1 MDGLRARRGSLGF
14 LAALQALL
22 LSAPALLADG
32 VPDCPAVFLDLD
44 GVATFYDADGTGN
57 CGFDVAPDRM
67 VTAVADPDWAG
78 SLHCG
83 RCLEVWGPEAT
94 IVVRVVDRCPE
105 CPTGHLDLSAEAF
118 DLIAEPAQGIVP
130 VAFRSV
136 PCPVG
141 GPLSIRQQ
149 EGSNPWWLSLQVR
162 DHRHAVA
169 SVELRE
175 NGASTWQPMP
185 RASYNYFVATSAS
198 GFAFPLDLRLTDV
211 HGGVVVETDLITA
224 AVPGQV
230 TSGTTQFPACSGIF
244 VDGFE
249 TGTAAPLWSQA
260 FP

>member
-1 MDGLRARRGSLGF
+1 MLPMSRHLRAP
-14 LAALQALL
+14 LAGALL
-22 LSAPALLADG
+22 FGLSSVLPADG

-57 CGFDVAPDRM
+57 CGFDATADLM

-118 DLIAEPAQGIVP
+118 DAIADPLLGIVP
-130 VAFRSV
+130 IAFRSV
-136 PCPVG
+136 PCPVAG
-141 GPLSIRQQ
+141 NLSVRQQ
-149 EGSNPWWLSLQVR
+149 EGSNPWWLSIQVR

-175 NGASTWQPMP
+175 TGATTWQPMP
-185 RASYNYFVATSAS
+185 RADYNYFVAQTGGS
-198 GFAFPLDLRLTDV
+198 GFQFPLDLRLTDI
-211 HGGVVVETDLITA
+211 HGHVVVESDLVSA
-224 AVPGQV
+224 AVPGQAIP
-230 TSGTTQFPACSGIF
+230 GTTQFPACDGIF

-249 TGTAAPLWSQA
+249 TGTAAPLWSHLA
-260 FP
+260 P